1 MTVVAAAYS
10 GDRDLLFDMASRLE
24 QQATRSGAYLL
35 WHTGPTDNYWSDFA
49 ATAMAMRVLSRAGW
63 PEDRLEPAV
72 RYLVERRQGG
82 YWTST
87 RDTSICTLALIEHLE
102 RISRPGLRIYRGT
115 DDLPSVLGGL
125 GVAIVSTSK
134 GLMTDRTAR
143 AQGMGGE
150 VVCTVY

>member
-1 MTVVAAAYS
+1 MSMTDPIA
-10 GDRDLLFDMASRLE
+10 DML
-24 QQATRSGAYLL
+24 TRIRNAQRAGKAKVSM
-35 WHTGPTDNYWSDFA
+35 P
-49 ATAMAMRVLSRAGW
+49 LSRRKQAIAALL
-63 PEDRLEPAV
+63 LEEGYVANV
-72 RYLVERRQGG
+72 QVIEEGVKSTLVLELKYFDGRPV
-82 YWTST
+82 
-87 RDTSICTLALIEHLE
+87 IEHLE

>member
-1 MTVVAAAYS
+1 MSMTDPIA
-10 GDRDLLFDMASRLE
+10 DML
-24 QQATRSGAYLL
+24 TRIRNAQRAGKAKVSM
-35 WHTGPTDNYWSDFA
+35 P
-49 ATAMAMRVLSRAGW
+49 LSRSKQAIAALLLEEGYVANFQVI
-63 PEDRLEPAV
+63 EDGVKSTLVLELKYFDGRPV
-72 RYLVERRQGG
+72 
-82 YWTST
+82 
-87 RDTSICTLALIEHLE
+87 IEHLE

>member
-1 MTVVAAAYS
+1 MSMTDPIA
-10 GDRDLLFDMASRLE
+10 DML
-24 QQATRSGAYLL
+24 TRIRNAQRAGKAKVSM
-35 WHTGPTDNYWSDFA
+35 P
-49 ATAMAMRVLSRAGW
+49 LSRSKQAIAALL
-63 PEDRLEPAV
+63 LEEGYVANV
-72 RYLVERRQGG
+72 QVIEEGVKSTLVLELKYFDGRPV
-82 YWTST
+82 
-87 RDTSICTLALIEHLE
+87 IEHLE

>member
-1 MTVVAAAYS
+1 MSMTDPIA
-10 GDRDLLFDMASRLE
+10 DML
-24 QQATRSGAYLL
+24 TRIRNAQRAGKAQVSM
-35 WHTGPTDNYWSDFA
+35 P
-49 ATAMAMRVLSRAGW
+49 LSRSKQAIAQLL
-63 PEDRLEPAV
+63 LEEGYVANV
-72 RYLVERRQGG
+72 QVIEEGVKSTLVLELKYFDGRPV
-82 YWTST
+82 
-87 RDTSICTLALIEHLE
+87 IEHLE

-115 DDLPSVLGGL
+115 DELPSVLGGL

>member
-1 MTVVAAAYS
+1 MTDPIA
-10 GDRDLLFDMASRLE
+10 DML
-24 QQATRSGAYLL
+24 TRIRNAQRAGKAQVSM
-35 WHTGPTDNYWSDFA
+35 P
-49 ATAMAMRVLSRAGW
+49 LSRSKQAIA
-63 PEDRLEPAV
+63 ELLLE
-72 RYLVERRQGG
+72 EG
-82 YWTST
+82 YVANIQVVKEGVKS
-87 RDTSICTLALIEHLE
+87 TLALELKYFDGRPVIEHLE

>member
-1 MTVVAAAYS
+1 MSMTDPIA
-10 GDRDLLFDMASRLE
+10 DML
-24 QQATRSGAYLL
+24 TRIRNAQRAGKAQVSM
-35 WHTGPTDNYWSDFA
+35 P
-49 ATAMAMRVLSRAGW
+49 LSRSKQAIAQLL
-63 PEDRLEPAV
+63 LEEGYVANMQV
-72 RYLVERRQGG
+72 IKEGVKSTLVLELKYFDGRPV
-82 YWTST
+82 
-87 RDTSICTLALIEHLE
+87 IEHLE

>member
-1 MTVVAAAYS
+1 MSMTDPIA
-10 GDRDLLFDMASRLE
+10 DML
-24 QQATRSGAYLL
+24 TRIRNAQRAGKAKVSM
-35 WHTGPTDNYWSDFA
+35 P
-49 ATAMAMRVLSRAGW
+49 LSRSKQAIATLL
-63 PEDRLEPAV
+63 LEEGYVANIQV
-72 RYLVERRQGG
+72 IEEGVKSTLVLELKYFDGRPV
-82 YWTST
+82 
-87 RDTSICTLALIEHLE
+87 IEHLE

>member
-1 MTVVAAAYS
+1 MTDPIA
-10 GDRDLLFDMASRLE
+10 DML
-24 QQATRSGAYLL
+24 TRIRNAQRAGKAQVSM
-35 WHTGPTDNYWSDFA
+35 P
-49 ATAMAMRVLSRAGW
+49 LSRSKQAIAQLL
-63 PEDRLEPAV
+63 LE
-72 RYLVERRQGG
+72 EG
-82 YWTST
+82 YMANMQVIKEGVKST
-87 RDTSICTLALIEHLE
+87 LILELKYFDGRPVIEHLE

-115 DDLPSVLGGL
+115 EELPSVLGGL

>member
-1 MTVVAAAYS
+1 MSMTDPIA
-10 GDRDLLFDMASRLE
+10 DML
-24 QQATRSGAYLL
+24 TRIRNAQRAGKAQVSM
-35 WHTGPTDNYWSDFA
+35 P
-49 ATAMAMRVLSRAGW
+49 LSRSKQAIAQLL
-63 PEDRLEPAV
+63 LE
-72 RYLVERRQGG
+72 EG
-82 YWTST
+82 YVANMQVIKEGVKST
-87 RDTSICTLALIEHLE
+87 LILELKYFDGRPVIEHLE

-115 DDLPSVLGGL
+115 DELPSVLGGL

>member
-1 MTVVAAAYS
+1 MSMTDPIA
-10 GDRDLLFDMASRLE
+10 DML
-24 QQATRSGAYLL
+24 TRIRNAQRAGKAKVSM
-35 WHTGPTDNYWSDFA
+35 P
-49 ATAMAMRVLSRAGW
+49 LSRSKQAIAALLLEEGYVANVQVI
-63 PEDRLEPAV
+63 EDGVKSTLVLELKYFDGRPV
-72 RYLVERRQGG
+72 
-82 YWTST
+82 
-87 RDTSICTLALIEHLE
+87 IEHLE

-115 DDLPSVLGGL
+115 DELPSVLGGL

>member
-1 MTVVAAAYS
+1 MTDPIA
-10 GDRDLLFDMASRLE
+10 DML
-24 QQATRSGAYLL
+24 TRIRNAQRAGKAKVSM
-35 WHTGPTDNYWSDFA
+35 P
-49 ATAMAMRVLSRAGW
+49 LSRSKQAIAALL
-63 PEDRLEPAV
+63 LEEGYVANV
-72 RYLVERRQGG
+72 QVIEEGVKSTLVLELKYFDGRPV
-82 YWTST
+82 
-87 RDTSICTLALIEHLE
+87 IEHLE

>member
-1 MTVVAAAYS
+1 MSMTDPIA
-10 GDRDLLFDMASRLE
+10 DML
-24 QQATRSGAYLL
+24 TRIRNAQRAGKAKVSM
-35 WHTGPTDNYWSDFA
+35 P
-49 ATAMAMRVLSRAGW
+49 LSRSKQAIAALL
-63 PEDRLEPAV
+63 LEEGDVANV
-72 RYLVERRQGG
+72 QVIEEGVKSTLVLELKYFDGRPV
-82 YWTST
+82 
-87 RDTSICTLALIEHLE
+87 IEHLE

>member
-1 MTVVAAAYS
+1 M
-10 GDRDLLFDMASRLE
+10 
-24 QQATRSGAYLL
+24 
-35 WHTGPTDNYWSDFA
+35 P
-49 ATAMAMRVLSRAGW
+49 LSRSKQAIA
-63 PEDRLEPAV
+63 ELLLE
-72 RYLVERRQGG
+72 EG
-82 YWTST
+82 YVANIQVVKEGVKS
-87 RDTSICTLALIEHLE
+87 TLALELKYFDGRPVIEHLE

-115 DDLPSVLGGL
+115 GDLPSVLGGL

>member
-1 MTVVAAAYS
+1 MSMTDPIA
-10 GDRDLLFDMASRLE
+10 DML
-24 QQATRSGAYLL
+24 TRIRNAQRAGKAKVSM
-35 WHTGPTDNYWSDFA
+35 P
-49 ATAMAMRVLSRAGW
+49 LSRSKQAIAALL
-63 PEDRLEPAV
+63 LEEGYVANV
-72 RYLVERRQGG
+72 QVTEEGVKSTLVLELKYFDGRPV
-82 YWTST
+82 
-87 RDTSICTLALIEHLE
+87 IEHLE

>member
-1 MTVVAAAYS
+1 MSMTDPIA
-10 GDRDLLFDMASRLE
+10 DML
-24 QQATRSGAYLL
+24 TRIRNAQRAGKAKVSM
-35 WHTGPTDNYWSDFA
+35 P
-49 ATAMAMRVLSRAGW
+49 LSRSKQAIAALL
-63 PEDRLEPAV
+63 LEEGYVANFQV
-72 RYLVERRQGG
+72 IEYGVKSTLVLELKYFDGRPV
-82 YWTST
+82 
-87 RDTSICTLALIEHLE
+87 IEHLE

>member
-1 MTVVAAAYS
+1 MTDPIA
-10 GDRDLLFDMASRLE
+10 DML
-24 QQATRSGAYLL
+24 TRIRNAQRAGKAQVSM
-35 WHTGPTDNYWSDFA
+35 P
-49 ATAMAMRVLSRAGW
+49 LSRSKQAIA
-63 PEDRLEPAV
+63 ELLLE
-72 RYLVERRQGG
+72 EG
-82 YWTST
+82 YVANIQVVKEGVKS
-87 RDTSICTLALIEHLE
+87 TLALELKYFDGRPVIEHLE

-115 DDLPSVLGGL
+115 GDLPSVLGGL

>member
-1 MTVVAAAYS
+1 MSMTDPIA
-10 GDRDLLFDMASRLE
+10 DML
-24 QQATRSGAYLL
+24 TRIRNAQRAGKAQVSM
-35 WHTGPTDNYWSDFA
+35 P
-49 ATAMAMRVLSRAGW
+49 LSRSKQAIA
-63 PEDRLEPAV
+63 ELLLE
-72 RYLVERRQGG
+72 EG
-82 YWTST
+82 YVANIQVVKEGVKS
-87 RDTSICTLALIEHLE
+87 TLALELKYFDGRPVIEHLE

-115 DDLPSVLGGL
+115 GDLPSVLGGL

>member
-1 MTVVAAAYS
+1 MSMTDPIA
-10 GDRDLLFDMASRLE
+10 DML
-24 QQATRSGAYLL
+24 TRIRNAQRAGKAKVSM
-35 WHTGPTDNYWSDFA
+35 P
-49 ATAMAMRVLSRAGW
+49 LSRSKQAIATLL
-63 PEDRLEPAV
+63 LEEGYVANV
-72 RYLVERRQGG
+72 QVIEEGVKSTLVLELKYFDGRPV
-82 YWTST
+82 
-87 RDTSICTLALIEHLE
+87 IEHLE

>member
-1 MTVVAAAYS
+1 MSMTDPIA
-10 GDRDLLFDMASRLE
+10 DML
-24 QQATRSGAYLL
+24 TRIRNAQRAGKAKVSM
-35 WHTGPTDNYWSDFA
+35 P
-49 ATAMAMRVLSRAGW
+49 LSRSKQAIAALL
-63 PEDRLEPAV
+63 LEEGYVANV
-72 RYLVERRQGG
+72 QVIEEGVKSTLVLELKYFDGRPV
-82 YWTST
+82 
-87 RDTSICTLALIEHLE
+87 IEHLE

-115 DDLPSVLGGL
+115 EDLPSVLGGL

>member
-1 MTVVAAAYS
+1 MSMTDPIA
-10 GDRDLLFDMASRLE
+10 DML
-24 QQATRSGAYLL
+24 TRIRNAQRAGKAQVSM
-35 WHTGPTDNYWSDFA
+35 P
-49 ATAMAMRVLSRAGW
+49 LSRSKRAIA
-63 PEDRLEPAV
+63 ELLLEEGYVANIQV
-72 RYLVERRQGG
+72 VNEGVKSTLVLELKYFDGRPV
-82 YWTST
+82 
-87 RDTSICTLALIEHLE
+87 IEHLE

>member
-1 MTVVAAAYS
+1 MTDPIA
-10 GDRDLLFDMASRLE
+10 DML
-24 QQATRSGAYLL
+24 TRIRNAQRAGKAKVSM
-35 WHTGPTDNYWSDFA
+35 P
-49 ATAMAMRVLSRAGW
+49 LSRSKQAIAALL
-63 PEDRLEPAV
+63 LEEGYVANV
-72 RYLVERRQGG
+72 QVIEEGVKSTLVLELKYFDGRPV
-82 YWTST
+82 
-87 RDTSICTLALIEHLE
+87 IEHLE

-115 DDLPSVLGGL
+115 DELPSVLGGL